1 MATAKEKLNPPKQS
15 DDGDSNLALQVRPTI
30 KMGAP
35 NIKIPEIKI
44 PEIKVSAQAIDIRP
58 LVTVLNDLGRTIAQ
72 IAATQTQ
79 IMQALHN
86 QKEPNV
92 TVNSAPVE
100 VKVPPRPRSFYVELD
115 KDGDETI
122 GMRISAAS
130 QH

>member
-1 MATAKEKLNPPKQS
+1 MATAKEKLSQRKKN
-15 DDGDSNLALQVRPTI
+15 DGDSNLALQVRPTI

-44 PEIKVSAQAIDIRP
+44 PEIKVSAAASDMRPVAQAI
-58 LVTVLNDLGRTIAQ
+58 NELGRALAQ
-72 IAATQTQ
+72 IATMQTQ
-79 IMQALHN
+79 ILQVLNN

-100 VKVPPRPRSFYVELD
+100 VKMAPRPRSFYVELD